1 MRGWLGPSLDVTV
14 AMVPV
19 LREVHKTKKLVPR
32 LQEDV
37 ESMRP
42 PPPLDARP
50 GAGTGAGVGAGAETE
65 LSSNNLALL
74 GVLVAVW
81 YVGNFV
87 YFAESKELGAA
98 WAGAYTRPL
107 LSST

>member
-1 MRGWLGPSLDVTV
+1 VTV